1 MGNGDVSKCK
11 KVKTYLGANMHGEDV
26 REPSAPLP
34 STFEAEEILSMRLE
48 GAFEKHKPGGGKVV
62 GREVTRRPCAP
73 LLVRAS
79 KWYSTGAKRLLR
91 RAHYGAA
98 RQEHRE
104 RVPRSVATAVVRA
117 RGHADIEGA
126 KEQVQCTSCSRR
138 ARDNPART
146 KAEHGCIRG

>member
-1 MGNGDVSKCK
+1 MIK
-11 KVKTYLGANMHGEDV
+11 KDFTCLGFYTVFLPWKIGEC
-26 REPSAPLP
+26 PSC
-34 STFEAEEILSMRLE
+34 
-48 GAFEKHKPGGGKVV
+48 KVV

-79 KWYSTGAKRLLR
+79 KRYSTGAKRLLR

-104 RVPRSVATAVVRA
+104 RVPRSAATAVVRA

-126 KEQVQCTSCSRR
+126 KEQVQCTSCS
-138 ARDNPART
+138 
-146 KAEHGCIRG
+146 